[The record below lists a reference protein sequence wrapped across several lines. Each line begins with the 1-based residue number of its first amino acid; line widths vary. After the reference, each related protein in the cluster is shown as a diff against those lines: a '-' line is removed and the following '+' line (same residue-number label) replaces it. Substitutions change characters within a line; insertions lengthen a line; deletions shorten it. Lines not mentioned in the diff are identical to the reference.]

1 MKPFN
6 RWIALILILPGILFS
21 ACTKAPKPAEKIK
34 PAQLEEIAGSDFK
47 RVILTEKAADRIGIT
62 TVLISEMPAMRKLTV
77 GGEIVVPKPTRAI
90 SAKTPKVIALIRV
103 HLNETDFDK
112 VDKEALA
119 LILPLTQNAG
129 FTSLNA
135 KSIELDE
142 GDDDIEDG
150 DEEGWY
156 YFEIEDEVS
165 NLDIGQRVFVELPRR
180 NRSEQQKVV
189 PYAAVIY
196 GVNGETWV
204 YTNPEPLVFIR
215 QPIVIDYIEGDQA
228 FLSEGPDTGTVIVTV
243 GVAEL
248 FGAETGVSK

>member
-62 TVLISEMPAMRKLTV
+62 TVLISEMPTMRKLTV
-77 GGEIVVPKPTRAI
+77 GGEIVPPKPTRAI
-90 SAKTPKVIALIRV
+90 SAQTPKARALVRV
-103 HLNETDFDK
+103 HLNESDIDK

-119 LILPLTQNAG
+119 FVLPLTKNAG
-129 FTSLNA
+129 FTSLEA
-135 KSIELDE
+135 KSIEMDE
-142 GDDDIEDG
+142 VNDDFEDS
-150 DEEGWY
+150 DEESSY
-156 YFEIEDEVS
+156 YFEIDDEDS
-165 NLDIGQRVFVELPRR
+165 NLDIGQRVFVELPQR
-180 NRSEQQKVV
+180 NSREQQKVV